1 MLLERS
7 EAAGDG
13 AGMETSDPWR
23 SHAPD
28 ARAPAPAVPYVS
40 TGRYG
45 EQRKFSPTA
54 IGITLAIHVV
64 LGAAMLSLGV
74 QAVSER
80 KERLSVFNV
89 SLEPPPP
96 PPSAP
101 DPQPATLTTQVQPPV
116 IQLTEAQAVP
126 VPVTLDPVPQPDIPR
141 PAVPAAPAAPLA
153 PAAAP
158 SIISSSDLGTRM
170 ISGDPPRYPLE
181 SRRKKEQGVVELL
194 VIVGPDGR
202 VETITVNGS
211 SGHSRLDE
219 AALKAVRRWRW
230 EPTLR
235 GGTAVRVRGI
245 VEIPF
250 VLQSAG

>member
-1 MLLERS
+1 
-7 EAAGDG
+7 
-13 AGMETSDPWR
+13 METSDPWR
-23 SHAPD
+23 SHALA

-40 TGRYG
+40 AGRYG

-54 IGITLAIHVV
+54 IGVTLAIHVV

-80 KERLSVFNV
+80 KERLSVFDV
-89 SLEPPPP
+89 SLESLPPP

-116 IQLTEAQAVP
+116 IQLMEAQAVP

-153 PAAAP
+153 PPAPAAPP